1 MPTENQGGIRVSYTY
16 IINGSTRSV
25 RLDNTGS
32 IFLGVAGTCVFVGKL
47 NGRTLKAALESILA
61 DEFGPATVAAASKS
75 HNAD

>member
-1 MPTENQGGIRVSYTY
+1 MSYAY
-16 IINGSTRSV
+16 IINGAMRSI

-32 IFLGVAGTCVFVGKL
+32 IFLGIAGSYVFIGKQ

-61 DEFGPATVAAASKS
+61 DEFGPAMVAAASKS